1 MNSLSFVF
9 TVSSVY
15 RSDGRSYD
23 EIYQCYVS
31 GLDVTGNYVVSGRP
45 QGPGRRHRCHGARL
59 VGALGL
65 AELNFI
71 YETISELFI
80 VIGIDFLHVVY

>member
-1 MNSLSFVF
+1 ML
-9 TVSSVY
+9 
-15 RSDGRSYD
+15 RDWPGRLR
-23 EIYQCYVS
+23 QLR
-31 GLDVTGNYVVSGRP
+31 GAGRP

-71 YETISELFI
+71 CETLSESFI
-80 VIGIDFLHVVY
+80 AIGIDLLHIVY